1 MNVRP
6 VCLALLACALLHGG
20 ALAQDFVDSMRE
32 YAAESD
38 AAGPCE
44 VIPESEWN
52 SVPDTY
58 GVPGCSNSSDPEN
71 LWQSIGKSSLVCL
84 SMPERVRLR
93 ESLTSSSL
101 PLPFGFLSS
110 RRRQVRRH

>member
-20 ALAQDFVDSMRE
+20 ALADLGSSMRE
-32 YAAESD
+32 YAYMSD

-44 VIPESEWN
+44 PIPESEWN

-71 LWQSIGKSSLVCL
+71 SWESIGKCSLVCL
-84 SMPERVRLR
+84 SASGCLRV
-93 ESLTSSSL
+93 
-101 PLPFGFLSS
+101 
-110 RRRQVRRH
+110 